1 MATAD
6 RAQSHDQDDATQ
18 LLELVAR
25 DVTHA
30 ATEDTQPLLPELAA
44 IVMTA
49 PLELVTTE
57 ADSPAARRRQVLER
71 LAAFRAGPEA
81 DTLLWLDYAATLP
94 DQMRATVDH
103 SLATTQAGL
112 DLARV
117 HPVAGRLLEIRQ
129 ASSRAVELKRLHSAA
144 RALSGGAMS
153 AWTYPWEG
161 GPGIG
166 AVDAPALLGMHA
178 LIVQGGATEDYADQ
192 VLATVRRLMG
202 YMDAEGLLALGVYS
216 RAARL
221 KPTAVKGDPAGR
233 ALDPWELEALLGAA
247 AGDPQ
252 AERGARDAA
261 LLAVLYGA
269 GLRRSEALGLD
280 VADIHMDRTPAQVR
294 VRLGKGRKARTVDVL
309 PGWDEALVRWLE
321 IRTAAGLPAAGAL
334 LVNVTVDGGL
344 TPRRMS
350 AEALTT
356 TLDRLVAH
364 AQLAMMAGTAWPA
377 LAAHRGTIANATC
390 PGHHNGTQ
398 AKVMMR
404 RDGRPVWSCWC
415 GRHAVA
421 NEDGTV
427 AIHGG
432 AARWA
437 TVAGGRAPAPLT
449 AHDLRR
455 SFITHLLDE
464 GVALDVVAHLAGHS
478 SIQTTSLYNRNKA
491 TQATAAVGALP
502 RMRWPEA
509 LPVDIM

>member
-6 RAQSHDQDDATQ
+6 RRIQTADTDATQ
-18 LLELVAR
+18 LLELVA
-25 DVTHA
+25 TEAPHA
-30 ATEDTQPLLPELAA
+30 STTDTQPLLPDLAA
-44 IVMTA
+44 IVVTQ
-49 PLELVTTE
+49 PLELVATE
-57 ADSPAARRRQVLER
+57 ADTPAARRRQALER
-71 LAAFRAGPEA
+71 LAGFRAGAGAAALAWMGDEA
-81 DTLLWLDYAATLP
+81 DTPAQVQA
-94 DQMRATVDH
+94 
-103 SLATTQAGL
+103 LATQAAI

-117 HPVAGRLLEIRQ
+117 HPVAGRLLEVRQ
-129 ASSRAVELKRLHSAA
+129 ESSRVVELKRLHSAA

-153 AWTYPWEG
+153 AWAYPWEG

-166 AVDAPALLGMHA
+166 AVDAPALLGMHTR
-178 LIVQGGATEDYADQ
+178 IVQGGATEDYADQ

-216 RAARL
+216 RASRL

-233 ALDPWELEALLGAA
+233 ALDPWELEALLAAA

-252 AERGARDAA
+252 TERGARDAA
-261 LLAVLYGA
+261 MLSVLYGA

-280 VADIHMDRTPAQVR
+280 VVDVHLDRTPAQVR
-294 VRLGKGRKARTVDVL
+294 VKLGKGRKARTVDVL
-309 PGWDEALVRWLE
+309 PGWEEALARWLE
-321 IRTAAGLPAAGAL
+321 IRTAAGLPATGAL
-334 LVNVTVDGGL
+334 LVNVTAAGGL
-344 TPRRMS
+344 TPRRMA

-356 TLDRLVAH
+356 TLDRLVGH
-364 AQLAMMAGTAWPA
+364 AQLAMMAGAAWPA
-377 LAAHRGTIANATC
+377 LAANRGADTEATC
-390 PGHHNGTQ
+390 PGRHNGKQ

-415 GRHAVA
+415 GRHAA
-421 NEDGTV
+421 TNEDGTV
-427 AIHGG
+427 AIHGD

-437 TVAGGRAPAPLT
+437 AAAGGRAPAPLT

-455 SFITHLLDE
+455 SFITHLLDK